1 MLFLRFFF
9 TIVYRC
15 FSVIR
20 FFLIKGWNSILYLFY
35 KNSSVILNVYID
47 QRGLGIR
54 HNNLGDDLNYYLIKE
69 LTGKHIFNYNSFF
82 HAHKTNYICIG
93 SIVEDMTNEDSIIWG
108 GGVMHPEYPDFVCPQ
123 KTTAVRGPLTRRYIM
138 KHYNIDIPQIY
149 GDPALLMPIV
159 YKPKVKKVYNY
170 GIIPHISELND
181 LRIIDFISST
191 PNSVIIDLKNYNSWK
206 GVIDLLCQCE
216 MIASSSLHGLILADA
231 YGIPNV
237 WMCLNKDTGGGEFKF
252 KDYYEG
258 VLKEYVRY
266 DVGNQI
272 EESSILRCCKDYEGI
287 TFDSQKL
294 LKACP
299 FL

>member
-1 MLFLRFFF
+1 
-9 TIVYRC
+9 
-15 FSVIR
+15 
-20 FFLIKGWNSILYLFY
+20 
-35 KNSSVILNVYID
+35 
-47 QRGLGIR
+47 
-54 HNNLGDDLNYYLIKE
+54 
-69 LTGKHIFNYNSFF
+69 
-82 HAHKTNYICIG
+82 
-93 SIVEDMTNEDSIIWG
+93 
-108 GGVMHPEYPDFVCPQ
+108 
-123 KTTAVRGPLTRRYIM
+123 
-138 KHYNIDIPQIY
+138 
-149 GDPALLMPIV
+149 
-159 YKPKVKKVYNY
+159 
-170 GIIPHISELND
+170 
-181 LRIIDFISST
+181 
-191 PNSVIIDLKNYNSWK
+191 
-206 GVIDLLCQCE
+206 